1 MILNLR
7 DNLFAIPV
15 LVIAVC
21 GGLAFLALY
30 LDVTVGETLD
40 DWPVIIGTTVSGARA
55 IAASVAGATITV
67 AAIVFSI
74 TALSTQM
81 AASQYS
87 PRALGEFFEDPFQ
100 QTIIG
105 LVVGTFTYS
114 LLVLASLGGGI
125 VDGSAATPSASV
137 TLSIV
142 LGVASAVGIVA
153 YINHSL
159 RRMQVDSVVQRIAA
173 DSIKAIN
180 RHLEGHDDDLIPA
193 GPPPQG
199 EARAIHSDTRGWVVQ
214 INAENALEALPPEST
229 ARVDVRVGQAVSVGD
244 RLITLWPDP
253 GREWGGAARIRRAV
267 IAADERSVDLDPTF
281 GIRQLVDIALR
292 ALSIG
297 VNDPTTAVDVIHHLK
312 TPVRTVLLSEPPR
325 RVFAGPDNRKV
336 FLARIPGRSD
346 YVHAAFS
353 EIRLAATAQPYV
365 LRALIEVLGD
375 LKIDLH
381 DADLSDRAGPLVE
394 ELELTVATANSSGL
408 PEADLRRVL
417 VRFSDGEFEQT

>member
-1 MILNLR
+1 MILSLR

-15 LVIAVC
+15 LVIAAC

-30 LDVTVGETLD
+30 LDVKVGETLN

-125 VDGSAATPSASV
+125 VDGTAATPSASV
-137 TLSIV
+137 TLSII

-173 DSIKAIN
+173 DSVRAIT
-180 RHLEGHDDDLIPA
+180 RHLDDDHEDTVPE
-193 GPPPQG
+193 GPPAHG
-199 EARAIHSDTRGWVVQ
+199 EARVIHADTGGWVVG
-214 INAENALEALPPEST
+214 INAEKALEALPPEST
-229 ARVDVRVGQAVSVGD
+229 ARVDVRIGEAVSVGD

-253 GREWGGAARIRRAV
+253 GPEWGGDARIRRV
-267 IAADERSVDLDPTF
+267 VVAADERSVDLDPTF

-312 TPVRTVLLSEPPR
+312 TPVRIVLLSEPPR

-353 EIRLAATAQPYV
+353 EIRLAAAGQPYV
-365 LRALIEVLGD
+365 LRALIEVLED
-375 LKIDLH
+375 LKIDLRE
-381 DADLSDRAGPLVE
+381 ADLSDREGSVVE

-408 PEADLRRVL
+408 PEADLGRVFEQ
-417 VRFSDGEFEQT
+417 FSGREFEQT